1 MVNIEALVKDGEKL
15 FRKLDQEQSLTVD
28 GAFWTNIRE
37 PEPPRL
43 KLLIK
48 QLPILGPTKLY
59 ATIQR
64 LLRKLPVTSFTLED
78 VSLVDDEDPDVR
90 SLRSVAGNSPLLSMI
105 FPNLPNTGGG
115 HGLRLSLGTKGKSK
129 AELVLNSTAAG
140 TRSVN
145 HGDRALVTTCCRSRS
160 ETSTC
165 RTFKA
170 ARGRISPTH
179 QGRETL
185 HPAGRARSG
194 PRSRISFQCRRC
206 H

>member
-15 FRKLDQEQSLTVD
+15 FRKLDQEQNLTVD

-59 ATIQR
+59 STIQR
-64 LLRKLPVTSFTLED
+64 LLKKVPVTSFTLED

-105 FPNLPNTGGG
+105 FPNLPNTGGATAYVY
-115 HGLRLSLGTKGKSK
+115 RLAPKARTK
-129 AELVLNSTAAG
+129 
-140 TRSVN
+140 RS
-145 HGDRALVTTCCRSRS
+145 SS
-160 ETSTC
+160 
-165 RTFKA
+165 
-170 ARGRISPTH
+170 
-179 QGRETL
+179 
-185 HPAGRARSG
+185 
-194 PRSRISFQCRRC
+194 
-206 H
+206 